1 MNFQIRKMNKED
13 LEEISKDLIMYD
25 EFWNKNILE
34 SEFKNENSEYFVLID
49 YSKIIAFA
57 GILVGVD
64 SCEIMNIAVNKEFRR
79 TGYGSKML
87 KYLINR
93 TKELGKQ
100 ELLLEVNENN
110 VPAIELYKK
119 FGFKIDGYRK
129 NYYNGEEDAILMN
142 IQIEE

>member
-87 KYLINR
+87 KYLYNEVFKDESTR
-93 TKELGKQ
+93 KEVFSRKYSC
-100 ELLLEVNENN
+100 LEEFIYEWTEHESDFESILNI
-110 VPAIELYKK
+110 AIQKK
-119 FGFKIDGYRK
+119 EER
-129 NYYNGEEDAILMN
+129 NYNDR
-142 IQIEE
+142 